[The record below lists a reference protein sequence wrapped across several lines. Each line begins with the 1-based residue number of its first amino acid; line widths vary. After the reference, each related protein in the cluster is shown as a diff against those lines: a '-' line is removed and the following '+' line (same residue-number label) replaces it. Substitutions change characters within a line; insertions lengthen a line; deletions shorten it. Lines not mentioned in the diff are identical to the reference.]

1 MNNSLPEGRHAGQ
14 GRSDPFERWR
24 KSSFSGSNGDCI
36 EVTVLK
42 NDAYVGVRDSKATT
56 GPYLRF
62 HPDVWTNFVVDIR
75 NVHSPSENLNL

>member
-1 MNNSLPEGRHAGQ
+1 MNNSLPEGINADKD
-14 GRSDPFERWR
+14 RSHPSEHWR

-42 NDAYVGVRDSKATT
+42 NDAYVGVRDTKATI

-62 HPDVWTNFVVDIR
+62 HPEVWTNFVADIR
-75 NVHSPSENLNL
+75 NAHSPGENLNL